1 MPERHSRPDRTVGT
15 AGRGVRGRPGEEIVT
30 GRSEFRSR
38 ARLTACKSGTRLT
51 PTTTARRSAQPAA
64 SLWASPSTRTDQRDT
79 SVSSAAF
86 PTIRR
91 RVPSCERP
99 IFRRGV
105 VRRSGV
111 VSWDAHPAYVS
122 VAVPTKDDAANR
134 RGDGQSHARGGQRS
148 AVRKSALCR
157 EQSDHALGSGPS
169 PQRQARDSSPRAP
182 RGRMRDSLP
191 PLRQS
196 NQRGSK
202 WPRKSFSSVT

>member
-1 MPERHSRPDRTVGT
+1 MPKRHSRPDRTVGT

-38 ARLTACKSGTRLT
+38 ARLTACKSETRLT

-134 RGDGQSHARGGQRS
+134 RGDGQSRAGTPTYSPNPMESQRS
-148 AVRKSALCR
+148 LKSTEDCAALR
-157 EQSDHALGSGPS
+157 
-169 PQRQARDSSPRAP
+169 ARVVLSSQWFAP
-182 RGRMRDSLP
+182 RSWSARSL
-191 PLRQS
+191 S
-196 NQRGSK
+196 
-202 WPRKSFSSVT
+202 